1 MNEDKWA
8 HNPNLAWREIDGEVV
23 IISPEDSVVHE
34 LNATASFLWKQLNGR
49 RNVKELAG
57 MLAREFEVDLET
69 ARADTSEL
77 MSFLHQRRLLFAAS
91 NGGAEHE

>member
-1 MNEDKWA
+1 MNEEKWA
-8 HNPNLAWREIDGEVV
+8 QNPNLAWREIDGEVV
-23 IISPEDSVVHE
+23 IISPEDSLVHE

-49 RNVKELAG
+49 RSVKELAG

-69 ARADTSEL
+69 ARADISEL

-91 NGGAEHE
+91 NGDAAHE